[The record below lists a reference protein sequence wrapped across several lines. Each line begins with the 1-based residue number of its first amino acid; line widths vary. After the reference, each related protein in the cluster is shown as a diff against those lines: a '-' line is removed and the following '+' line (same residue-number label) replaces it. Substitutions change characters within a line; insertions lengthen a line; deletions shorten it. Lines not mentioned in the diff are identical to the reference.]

1 MIKLICYLI
10 FLCKG
15 WKYQNLLSKDVK
27 SFVMVGAPHTSNW
40 DFIPAMTVAYKSGN
54 KAKFVIKNDWL
65 KFPLNLFFKP
75 IGAIGVD
82 RSKIKSGEIS
92 STTDMMANLFKEY
105 KDLILLIAPEGTRA
119 ANNEWKSGFWHI
131 AHKAGVPI
139 VLGFADYKRKIAG
152 MGVVIQT
159 QDFQEDMKKIMHFYQ
174 TITASDP
181 SKFQLDHRFL

>member
-1 MIKLICYLI
+1 MVKFICYLI
-10 FLCKG
+10 FLIKG
-15 WKYQNLLSKDVK
+15 WRYQNLLNQEVK

-40 DFIPAMTVAYKSGN
+40 DFVPAMSVAYKSGN

-82 RSKIKSGEIS
+82 RSRIKTGEVS
-92 STTDMMANLFKEY
+92 STTDVMAQLFKEY
-105 KDLILLIAPEGTRA
+105 KDLVLMIAPEGTRS
-119 ANNEWKSGFWHI
+119 ANSEWKSGFWHI

-152 MGVVIQT
+152 LGPVIHT
-159 QDFQEDMKKIMHFYQ
+159 EDFESDMKKIMNFYK
-174 TITASDP
+174 TITAADP
-181 SKFQLDHRFL
+181 SKFMLDQRYL